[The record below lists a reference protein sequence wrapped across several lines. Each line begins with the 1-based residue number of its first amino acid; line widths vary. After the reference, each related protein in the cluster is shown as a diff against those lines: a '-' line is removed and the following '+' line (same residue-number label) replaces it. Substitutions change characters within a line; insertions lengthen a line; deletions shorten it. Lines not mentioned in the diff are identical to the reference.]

1 MTDTKAIVGGRVIDG
16 AGGRALEP
24 GVVLVDKDRVAAV
37 GRPQQ
42 VPVPSDAEVIDACGK
57 TVMPGI
63 WDCHIHLTPNRDLPP
78 DVRTHLGVGYRAIS
92 TLQRSL
98 DRGITTMVSIT
109 GGPPAVE
116 LSVAINEGL
125 IRHCPRQLA
134 AGVVNATGGHVR
146 GRAADGPW
154 EVRKAVR
161 EVISEGVDLI
171 KTAASGGF
179 QWEHE
184 RVSWTDYT
192 REELIAL
199 VEEAHSKDKPVQ
211 VHAHSQPGLNNA
223 IEAGCDMILHGAL
236 IDDEALEGIAARGL
250 YFIPTL
256 CVTSDPRIE
265 RQPRPWTKER
275 MQHAQPHHRE
285 GVRKAHEMGV
295 RLAVG
300 TDGQVGDAMYEL
312 MELVSCGLSP
322 MDAIVA
328 GTRNSAD
335 AHGLLDEV
343 GTLEPGKK
351 ADLIMVE
358 GNPLDDI
365 GLLFERERI
374 LLVMRDGRVEC
385 TDEAHKE
392 YLHPPG

>member
-1 MTDTKAIVGGRVIDG
+1 MTDSKAIVGGRVVDG
-16 AGGRALEP
+16 TGAPAFDS
-24 GVVLVDKDRVAAV
+24 GVVLIEKDRIVAA
-37 GRPQQ
+37 GPPEQT
-42 VPVPSDAEVIDACGK
+42 PVPSDTDIIDASGM
-57 TVMPGI
+57 TVLPGI

-78 DVRTHLGVGYRAIS
+78 NIRTHLGIGYRAVDA
-92 TLQRSL
+92 LQRSL
-98 DRGITTMVSIT
+98 DRGVTTMVSIT

-116 LSVAINEGL
+116 LSIAINQGL

-192 REELIAL
+192 GEELTAL
-199 VEEAHSKDKPVQ
+199 VDEAHSKDKPVQ
-211 VHAHSQPGLNNA
+211 VHAHSQPGLNAA
-223 IEAGCDMILHGAL
+223 IDAGCDMILHGAL

-265 RQPRPWTKER
+265 RQERPWTKER

-285 GVRKAHEMGV
+285 GVKKAHRMGIKI
-295 RLAVG
+295 AVG

-312 MELVSCGLSP
+312 MELVKCGLSP
-322 MDAIVA
+322 MEAIVA

-358 GNPLDDI
+358 GNLLDDI
-365 GLLFERERI
+365 GLLFEQANI

-385 TDEAHKE
+385 TDEAHKR
-392 YLHPPG
+392 YLHLRA